1 MDDGAHAPVGCCL
14 RFGSDLENQLGHAIT
29 LNCAGP
35 AAAHIVV
42 EGPSMLYG
50 KAFRQLPILAVAKP
64 LQLACGLIRHIVGT
78 LHQGLAAILPD
89 WPLGPRK

>member
-1 MDDGAHAPVGCCL
+1 
-14 RFGSDLENQLGHAIT
+14 
-29 LNCAGP
+29 
-35 AAAHIVV
+35 
-42 EGPSMLYG
+42 MLDG

-64 LQLACGLIRHIVGT
+64 LQLACGPIRHIVGT